1 MKYLLVLCLLI
12 FADGSSAWRR
22 FFRGRSKDGLGTPN
36 LSRNHTLADDL
47 WFQQELDHFDPTNT
61 QTWHQRYFMN
71 KQFFKPGGPVFIM
84 IGGEGEA
91 SAKWMAEGQW
101 IEYAKQFR
109 ALCFQLEHRFYGKSH
124 PTHLLLFIDFHCKN
138 DGIVVC
144 EYLLEG
150 KGFTLNLCFHKHVI
164 YTGPTV
170 LTRPSNI
177 IKHRDLSIKNL
188 VYLTSEQA
196 LADLAYF
203 IEGMTH
209 LHQIPAGTK
218 FIVFGGSYP
227 GSLAAWM
234 RVKYPHLV
242 HGAVSSSGP
251 LLAKIDFQEYY
262 AVVEDSLKTHCQV
275 CVDSIAAANKQ
286 FHAMLRHRIGQ
297 QDLSKIFK
305 LCDPLDP
312 AATKKNDI
320 ANLYETIASN
330 FAEVV
335 QYNKDNRNSS
345 KTANVTID
353 TICDVLVDEK
363 QGIPIERLGAVNDLL
378 LKANNETCLDYKYM
392 KMIDELRNV
401 SWKAESS
408 QGGRQWFYQTC
419 TEFGFFQTSTARP
432 ELFSEMFPVDFFVQQ
447 CTDVFGPRYNIHL
460 LESSVER
467 SNLLYGGLHIE
478 VSNVV
483 YVHGS
488 IDPWHALGI
497 TNSSNPLTP
506 AIYIN
511 GTAHCANM
519 YPASPS
525 DLPDLV
531 KARQK
536 VGAIIR
542 DWLK

>member
-124 PTHLLLFIDFHCKN
+124 PTQ
-138 DGIVVC
+138 
-144 EYLLEG
+144 
-150 KGFTLNLCFHKHVI
+150 
-164 YTGPTV
+164 
-170 LTRPSNI
+170 
-177 IKHRDLSIKNL
+177 DLSIKNL